1 MQPRLLSFFSD
12 IERSLEADQPSSPE
26 ATWQTNRTVNYFQ
39 GLARLELGIR
49 PSGGKTE
56 PKGSILVQ
64 GYQLADE
71 SPCLRAALTWAG
83 VEGTVTRS
91 IFSKPDMSW
100 TSEARKIAAE
110 WLGGAP
116 AGMEQ
121 STAISESA
129 EMHSPVASAASA

>member
-26 ATWQTNRTVNYFQ
+26 GTWQNSRTVNYTL
-39 GLARLELGIR
+39 GLARLELGLR
-49 PSGGKTE
+49 PQGGKIE
-56 PKGSILVQ
+56 PKGTILLQ

-71 SPCLRAALTWAG
+71 SPCLKAALSWAG
-83 VEGTVTRS
+83 AEGTVTRS
-91 IFSKPDMSW
+91 IFARPDINW

-116 AGMEQ
+116 AETDRPSIAEEAQ
-121 STAISESA
+121 EPLSRIPEAVSA
-129 EMHSPVASAASA
+129 

>member
-26 ATWQTNRTVNYFQ
+26 GSWQNSRTVNYFQ
-39 GLARLELGIR
+39 GLARLDLGMR
-49 PSGGKTE
+49 PSGGKIE
-56 PKGSILVQ
+56 QKGSILLQ

-71 SPCLRAALTWAG
+71 SPCLKAALTWSG
-83 VEGTVTRS
+83 VQGTVTRS
-91 IFSKPDMSW
+91 IFSNPDMSW

-116 AGMEQ
+116 SNLDQPSIAELSPAPAEPVGAEV
-121 STAISESA
+121 SA
-129 EMHSPVASAASA
+129 

>member
-12 IERSLEADQPSSPE
+12 IERSLEADQPSCPE
-26 ATWQTNRTVNYFQ
+26 ATWQTSRTVNYFQ
-39 GLARLELGIR
+39 SLARLELGIG

-56 PKGSILVQ
+56 PKGAILVQ

-71 SPCLRAALTWAG
+71 SPCLKAALTWAG

-116 AGMEQ
+116 AGIDQ
-121 STAISESA
+121 
-129 EMHSPVASAASA
+129 SAASSESVEAHSPGAAAVSA